1 MRSSR
6 SSPSKPAATP
16 PTAACPPPPPTPL
29 TLRATVRRY
38 VNIDTADVQFN
49 LQSDDRLTLYTAS
62 FPLRAMAT
70 GSSRDGITSVGLTM
84 PMGDMAA

>member
-1 MRSSR
+1 
-6 SSPSKPAATP
+6 
-16 PTAACPPPPPTPL
+16 
-29 TLRATVRRY
+29 

-62 FPLRAMAT
+62 FPLRAMST